1 MHSVL
6 VVDDD
11 ETLREVL
18 REWVDGAGF
27 RAREADSSE
36 SALLAM
42 SRETPDITICDANM
56 SGRNGVWLASQI
68 RRLYPQTAI
77 IMATAQRDVET
88 AVASLRNDV
97 VDYLLKPFDRA
108 RVAEALCLARD
119 WHCASTSLDNLQ
131 HALHDR
137 MRSRRASLAAALAE
151 AQDTHL
157 EAVDSLIAMLQL
169 HERDGRGHAVR
180 VARLTVAMGE
190 ELGFDDDAL
199 AVLEQG
205 ALLHDI
211 GKLDVPQSILL
222 KPAPLDDSE
231 WRVMRTHPQ
240 VGFDLLR
247 NQPRF
252 ASAAQIVLTHH
263 EAFDGSGYPRGLRGG
278 AIPLGARLIAVADA
292 YDSMTQPHTQRPPM
306 PPAMA
311 IQEIE
316 RCRGGQFDPDCAEAL
331 GPVLAHTVAEQV
343 A

>member
-1 MHSVL
+1 
-6 VVDDD
+6 
-11 ETLREVL
+11 
-18 REWVDGAGF
+18 
-27 RAREADSSE
+27 
-36 SALLAM
+36 
-42 SRETPDITICDANM
+42 
-56 SGRNGVWLASQI
+56 
-68 RRLYPQTAI
+68 
-77 IMATAQRDVET
+77 
-88 AVASLRNDV
+88 
-97 VDYLLKPFDRA
+97 
-108 RVAEALCLARD
+108 
-119 WHCASTSLDNLQ
+119 
-131 HALHDR
+131 
-137 MRSRRASLAAALAE
+137 
-151 AQDTHL
+151 
-157 EAVDSLIAMLQL
+157 
-169 HERDGRGHAVR
+169 

-190 ELGFDDDAL
+190 ELGFDDDEL